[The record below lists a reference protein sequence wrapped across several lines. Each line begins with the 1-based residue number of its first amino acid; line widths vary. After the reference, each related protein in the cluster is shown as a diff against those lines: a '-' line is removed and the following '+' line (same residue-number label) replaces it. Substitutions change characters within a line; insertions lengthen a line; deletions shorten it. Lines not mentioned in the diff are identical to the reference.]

1 MQTALARTG
10 WNIRGMGSLE
20 AKVASIDGN
29 TREGTRVGMAE
40 P

>member
-1 MQTALARTG
+1 
-10 WNIRGMGSLE
+10 MGSLE